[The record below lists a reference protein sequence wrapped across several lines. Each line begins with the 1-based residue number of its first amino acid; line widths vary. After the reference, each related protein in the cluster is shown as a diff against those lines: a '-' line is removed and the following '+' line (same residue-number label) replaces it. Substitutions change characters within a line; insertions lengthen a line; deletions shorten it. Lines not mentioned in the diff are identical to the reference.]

1 MFTEKSVSDDAFGVG
16 VERDWPKYGKLRP
29 HVRHRFSDVLE
40 LEVARINLD
49 RYARPSHESPNTPA
63 PRCYELNTLNSSL
76 TL

>member
-40 LEVARINLD
+40 LEVARIMD
-49 RYARPSHESPNTPA
+49 SGGQAA
-63 PRCYELNTLNSSL
+63 
-76 TL
+76 

>member
-40 LEVARINLD
+40 LEVARINLADTRD
-49 RYARPSHESPNTPA
+49 RATRAQIPQRPGATS
-63 PRCYELNTLNSSL
+63 
-76 TL
+76 